1 MNPLLRKPRRLTIT
15 VSDHVHQMLITCS
28 DQQGRSLSNL
38 AAYLLET
45 ALDPPL
51 AITSDATGSAGLHAR
66 IDSTR
71 TLQPLPV
78 FGHQFTRS
86 LQANSMTKT
95 KQPVA

>member
-15 VSDHVHQMLITCS
+15 VSDHVHQLLITCS

-45 ALDPPL
+45 ALDCPL
-51 AITSDATGSAGLHAR
+51 AITSDTTGSDWVHSR
-66 IDSTR
+66 IDR
-71 TLQPLPV
+71 ARPPQPLPV
-78 FGHQFTRS
+78 LGHQFSRG
-86 LQANSMTKT
+86 LQANPIAKA